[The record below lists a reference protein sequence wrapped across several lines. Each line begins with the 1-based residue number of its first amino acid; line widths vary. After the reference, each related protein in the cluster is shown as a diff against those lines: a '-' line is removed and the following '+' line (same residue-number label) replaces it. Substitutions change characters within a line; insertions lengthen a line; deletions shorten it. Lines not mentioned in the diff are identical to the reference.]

1 MIKGKIVI
9 AILFFSTINFAQT
22 TNSSP
27 YSLFGIGDQVHL
39 KSVEEISMGQMGG
52 ALNSEYQLSL
62 TNPASYGSLQYTT
75 YVFSGANKS
84 NFVNDGEE
92 KQNSS
97 AASLT
102 YLALGIPIRGNQGL
116 ALGLQLNTSVGYSLI
131 DQKFDE
137 EEELVELDRFFGD
150 GGTNRV
156 FLGYGYKFPFQL
168 SLGAEA
174 GYIFGQL
181 ENNILNRRSGVQLAT
196 QYTTSAN
203 VRGFAYKIGAHYAPN
218 ISENIKLK
226 VGVTA
231 ELESEMTEDG
241 EQITFSLV
249 NIDDGNLRPID
260 TLLNVDYEAKIKSPL
275 KTVLSA
281 GIGED
286 NKWFAGVEYSFQDA
300 LEFTGG
306 IYDDIQFYDYA
317 SFSNISV
324 GGYYIPKFNSIS
336 NYFNRVTYRAG
347 FNYQK
352 TGLVVNG
359 TDIDE
364 YGISFGVGLPIGLR
378 LSSVNLGVELGKRG
392 TTDNDLVE
400 ENFFNFRL
408 SISLN
413 DKWFRKQKIY

>member
-1 MIKGKIVI
+1 M
-9 AILFFSTINFAQT
+9 
-22 TNSSP
+22 
-27 YSLFGIGDQVHL
+27 
-39 KSVEEISMGQMGG
+39 
-52 ALNSEYQLSL
+52 
-62 TNPASYGSLQYTT
+62 
-75 YVFSGANKS
+75 
-84 NFVNDGEE
+84 
-92 KQNSS
+92 
-97 AASLT
+97 
-102 YLALGIPIRGNQGL
+102 
-116 ALGLQLNTSVGYSLI
+116 
-131 DQKFDE
+131 
-137 EEELVELDRFFGD
+137 
-150 GGTNRV
+150 
-156 FLGYGYKFPFQL
+156 
-168 SLGAEA
+168 
-174 GYIFGQL
+174 
-181 ENNILNRRSGVQLAT
+181 
-196 QYTTSAN
+196 
-203 VRGFAYKIGAHYAPN
+203 
-218 ISENIKLK
+218 
-226 VGVTA
+226 TA

-336 NYFNRVTYRAG
+336 NYFHRVTYRAG